1 MPNGSNGYLYDFF
14 IKLGFSRF
22 AAQTAEFLILRP
34 AKILLIVLLAVIGGR
49 LAARV
54 TRRFISTLGARTPIQ
69 IRSDRAPKRATA
81 IGSTAAGVAKV
92 IVWAIAIPL
101 LLGEI
106 GVNLGPFV
114 AGATIIGAALG
125 FGAQTLVRDL
135 LAGFMILTEDQYAV
149 GDTIFHGDTNGI
161 VEDVNL
167 LRTRIRDDDGKVWFV
182 ANGEIRKVANSSL
195 GWSRAVVDLQLPYEA
210 DLDAAIDAAASEAGA
225 MAQEPEWQDVILSPP
240 EAYTTI
246 VKVEGNTVRVT
257 ANTRATMSFPVGKA
271 LLARVA
277 RRIRK
282 GGGPSDGGSDG
293 SVGGEPESPPAAA
306 DPPPE

>member
-1 MPNGSNGYLYDFF
+1 MQNGYLYDFF
-14 IKLGFSRF
+14 IKLGLSRF

-34 AKILLIVLLAVIGGR
+34 AKILMIILLAIIAGR
-49 LAARV
+49 LAGRV
-54 TRRFISTLGARTPIQ
+54 TRRFISSLGARTPIQ
-69 IRSDRAPKRATA
+69 IRSDRAPKRANA
-81 IGSTAAGVAKV
+81 IASTTAGVAKV
-92 IVWAIAIPL
+92 IVWAIALPL

-149 GDTIFHGDTNGI
+149 GDTIFHGDTSGT

-167 LRTRIRDDDGKVWFV
+167 MRTRIRDDDGKVWFV

-195 GWSRAVVDLQLPYEA
+195 GWSRAVVDLQLPYDM
-210 DLDAAIDAAASEAGA
+210 DLDAAVAAASSEAGA
-225 MAQEPEWQDVILSPP
+225 MAQEPEWQDAILSPP
-240 EAYTTI
+240 DAYMSI

-257 ANTRATMSFPVGKA
+257 AKTRATMSFPVGKV
-271 LLARVA
+271 LLARVV

-282 GGGPSDGGSDG
+282 GGGPSDDGGAPPEGEPPS
-293 SVGGEPESPPAAA
+293 GGEAVAGAAEPPA
-306 DPPPE
+306 E